1 MIVSAPPFRSR
12 SGQAYELYTQRPGH
26 KREGCHLLF
35 CYRSTL
41 FRHVESSLGVDAR
54 GAEPLVLAR
63 GILAGAGSRSGPQ
76 PETLHPIDQVRSPPG
91 NAPRSAMAPRLE
103 PESCPIRSAG
113 PILEPH
119 ARIEY
124 ARVRIGAVNAYD

>member
-1 MIVSAPPFRSR
+1 
-12 SGQAYELYTQRPGH
+12 
-26 KREGCHLLF
+26 
-35 CYRSTL
+35 
-41 FRHVESSLGVDAR
+41 
-54 GAEPLVLAR
+54 
-63 GILAGAGSRSGPQ
+63 
-76 PETLHPIDQVRSPPG
+76 
-91 NAPRSAMAPRLE
+91 LE